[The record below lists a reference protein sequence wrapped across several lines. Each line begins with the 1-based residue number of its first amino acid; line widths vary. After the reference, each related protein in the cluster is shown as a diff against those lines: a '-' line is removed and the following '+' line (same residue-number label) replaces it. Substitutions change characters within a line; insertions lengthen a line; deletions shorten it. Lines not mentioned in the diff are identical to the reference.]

1 VRILKRI
8 VVFSPFRGILL
19 PVYLLLGLLLMIV
32 SLSYFK
38 DLLIF
43 VGISRKLSYFFAFE
57 LSFLSLALSPV
68 NIVLKEVKK
77 RDLSQSYDVVYVF
90 GIPFYVPK
98 LSLSYTTTLIA
109 FNIGGALIPLLLSLT
124 LLFYLFSKIFL
135 ILINIILIT
144 AISKYFSKVIPGVGV
159 VMHPLIPPIFST
171 IISYILFFHQPILVP
186 VSAYIGS
193 VFGTLIGADLLN
205 LRKIIEA
212 SPQIVSI
219 GGMGSFDGIFLS
231 GLFSVVFGELLISI

>member
-1 VRILKRI
+1 MRILKRI